1 MGKSNRRDKQMNK
14 PLNEGNPF
22 HDPKRAISALQEVY
36 PNIPVPILMRA
47 WAIYETT
54 RKMSESK
61 RNEVWKMINKMPD
74 LPALTDF
81 DDFQKE
87 YKCVECLE
95 EGEYE
100 KKEVEVIEP
109 VNGVI
114 DLSEKKI
121 EEIEEYE
128 NIEKDKD

>member
-1 MGKSNRRDKQMNK
+1 MPKPNRRDKQMNK
-14 PLNEGNPF
+14 PLNNGNVF
-22 HDPKRAISALQEVY
+22 HDPKRAIGALQEVY
-36 PNIPVPILMRA
+36 PNIPVPVLMRA

-61 RNEVWKMINKMPD
+61 RSEIYKMLNKMPD
-74 LPALTDF
+74 LPALNDF

-100 KKEVEVIEP
+100 KKEFKVIEP

-114 DLSEKKI
+114 ELK
-121 EEIEEYE
+121 EEDEVNEDEEYK
-128 NIEKDKD
+128 ILSLD